1 MLQLLF
7 RWHPNDHLEHW
18 RSPPWCS
25 RQRRLLGEAGVGL
38 PGGIEELGEVCRG
51 QVPVAQGSAP
61 VLKSKSLNR
70 ALGVSSRDFQ
80 FELGAESKECNGQSG
95 RDGCISRSQ
104 GCCGEQTP
112 HGEMHV

>member
-1 MLQLLF
+1 MK
-7 RWHPNDHLEHW
+7 LELA
-18 RSPPWCS
+18 SP
-25 RQRRLLGEAGVGL
+25 R
-38 PGGIEELGEVCRG
+38 GIEELGEVCRG

>member
-1 MLQLLF
+1 MK
-7 RWHPNDHLEHW
+7 LELA
-18 RSPPWCS
+18 S
-25 RQRRLLGEAGVGL
+25 
-38 PGGIEELGEVCRG
+38 PGGTEELGEVCRG

-80 FELGAESKECNGQSG
+80 FELGAEAKKCNGQSG

-104 GCCGEQTP
+104 GCCGEHMAKCTCEAMSFRRRNP
-112 HGEMHV
+112 TERL